1 MTSAPPPIEIDSA
14 DDPRLAAFR
23 AVRERELSAREGL
36 FIGETL
42 VVLEA
47 MLEVA
52 RALEHARA
60 AEVLPEAL
68 PEGAA
73 TTRAV
78 PESLDGFAPGA
89 TEGGVRSDRHSPV
102 RSVLASPRM
111 LARAQQL
118 LSDFGCDAPLFTA
131 SDAVLEELTGID
143 LHRGVLAAGER
154 APFEPVAV
162 SRYAPR
168 TPPRTVL
175 VAEDVTNIDNIG
187 QLYRIAA
194 AFAVDAVLLGPTCHD
209 PLYRKSLR
217 VSTGNALKVPSVRAE
232 RWPEDL
238 AAFCA
243 RFDLALVS
251 TAIQSSVP
259 LRSVAPPA
267 RVAVV
272 VGHES
277 LGVSAATRAISRHIV
292 RIPMARGVDSLNVAV
307 SAAIALDHFS
317 QGERA

>member
-1 MTSAPPPIEIDSA
+1 VPEPIEIASA
-14 DDPRLAAFR
+14 DDPRLAPYR
-23 AVRERELSAREGL
+23 DVRERELASREGL

-47 MLEVA
+47 MLAVA
-52 RALEHARA
+52 AQAGARN
-60 AEVLPEAL
+60 
-68 PEGAA
+68 
-73 TTRAV
+73 
-78 PESLDGFAPGA
+78 DGGPAPIQ
-89 TEGGVRSDRHSPV
+89 
-102 RSVLASPRM
+102 SVLASPRM
-111 LARAQQL
+111 LGRTREL
-118 LSDFGCDAPLFTA
+118 LELAGCAAPLYTA
-131 SDAVLEELTGID
+131 RDEVLAEVTGID
-143 LHRGVLAAGER
+143 LHRGVLAAGLR
-154 APFEPVAV
+154 APFEPVWPD
-162 SRYAPR
+162 RYAPR

-175 VAEDVTNIDNIG
+175 VAEDITNIDNIG

-217 VSTGNALKVPSVRAE
+217 VSTGNALKVPSVRAA
-232 RWPEDL
+232 RWPDDL
-238 AAFCA
+238 ADFCA

-259 LRSVAPPA
+259 IRSVEPPP
-267 RVAVV
+267 RVAIV

>member
-1 MTSAPPPIEIDSA
+1 MRASVTRGPRALRREIRDNPCMSSAAPEPIHIDSA
-14 DDPRLAAFR
+14 LDPRVAAYGS
-23 AVRERELSAREGL
+23 VRERELAVREGL
-36 FIGETL
+36 FLGETL

-47 MLEVA
+47 MLQTMHRRAQEGA
-52 RALEHARA
+52 RA
-60 AEVLPEAL
+60 
-68 PEGAA
+68 G
-73 TTRAV
+73 
-78 PESLDGFAPGA
+78 DGCIQ
-89 TEGGVRSDRHSPV
+89 
-102 RSVLASPRM
+102 SVLASGRM
-111 LARAQQL
+111 LERTRAT
-118 LSDFGCDAPLFTA
+118 LSAAGCTAPLYTA
-131 SDAVLEELTGID
+131 TDEVLAELTGID
-143 LHRGVLAAGER
+143 LHRGVLAVGHR
-154 APFEPVAV
+154 APFEPVAPAE
-162 SRYAPR
+162 YAPR

-175 VAEDVTNIDNIG
+175 VAEDITNIDNIG

-217 VSTGNALKVPSVRAE
+217 VSTGNALKVPSVRAQ

-238 AAFCA
+238 AAFCT

-259 LRSVAPPA
+259 LRSVAPPDG
-267 RVAVV
+267 VAIV

-277 LGVSAATRAISRHIV
+277 EGVSEAVRAISRHIV

-317 QGERA
+317 RGERA